1 MDSQYSEENSMESH
15 TEDDNSITTEERDEN
30 SSEEEQSSITTEDS
44 SKEEIDP
51 WSTLINDAASKVRD
65 QYDDILQALL
75 MEGHDESEA
84 KQEAFEKILPVFQ
97 KELGDAYMDNLAWM
111 KALKKDP
118 IHKKI
123 MATRDEY
130 VNNNML
136 FANGHDKTIIE
147 LAIAKYRDLP
157 ATEKYLCFRHVLA
170 NNNLISL
177 VQDMYIVVHSCWY
190 DKTPCMQCKR
200 KNRY

>member
-30 SSEEEQSSITTEDS
+30 SSEEEQSSITTENS
-44 SKEEIDP
+44 SDEEIDP
-51 WSTLINDAASKVRD
+51 WTTLINDAASQVRD

-84 KQEAFEKILPVFQ
+84 KGEAFEKVLPIFQ
-97 KELGDAYMDNLAWM
+97 KELGDVYMDNLAWM

-123 MATRDEY
+123 MATRDDY
-130 VNNNML
+130 VNNNM
-136 FANGHDKTIIE
+136 FDPDE
-147 LAIAKYRDLP
+147 AIAAAVK
-157 ATEKYLCFRHVLA
+157 
-170 NNNLISL
+170 
-177 VQDMYIVVHSCWY
+177 
-190 DKTPCMQCKR
+190 KR
-200 KNRY
+200 KFLLKRRLEAQGRFQEQ

>member
-1 MDSQYSEENSMESH
+1 MESH

-44 SKEEIDP
+44 SEEEIDP

-65 QYDDILQALL
+65 QYYDILQALL
-75 MEGHDESEA
+75 MEGNDDESEA
-84 KQEAFEKILPVFQ
+84 KQKAFEKILPVFQ
-97 KELGDAYMDNLAWM
+97 KELGDVYMDNLAWM

-130 VNNNML
+130 VNNNM
-136 FANGHDKTIIE
+136 FDPDE
-147 LAIAKYRDLP
+147 AIAAAVK
-157 ATEKYLCFRHVLA
+157 
-170 NNNLISL
+170 
-177 VQDMYIVVHSCWY
+177 
-190 DKTPCMQCKR
+190 KR
-200 KNRY
+200 K

>member
-1 MDSQYSEENSMESH
+1 MESH

-44 SKEEIDP
+44 SEEEIDP
-51 WSTLINDAASKVRD
+51 WSTLINDAASKVRG

-75 MEGHDESEA
+75 MEGHDKSEA

-97 KELGDAYMDNLAWM
+97 TELSDVYMDNLAWM

-130 VNNNML
+130 VKNNM
-136 FANGHDKTIIE
+136 FDP
-147 LAIAKYRDLP
+147 D
-157 ATEKYLCFRHVLA
+157 
-170 NNNLISL
+170 
-177 VQDMYIVVHSCWY
+177 
-190 DKTPCMQCKR
+190 
-200 KNRY
+200 